1 MFTERRINTESDAV
15 RRNNILGN
23 LAKLRRPIKLRE
35 RQRERQQVSS
45 LLTSFKTFS
54 HI

>member
-15 RRNNILGN
+15 RRNHILGN
-23 LAKLRRPIKLRE
+23 LAKLRIKLRE

>member
-1 MFTERRINTESDAV
+1 MLTERRINTESDAV
-15 RRNNILGN
+15 RRINILGN
-23 LAKLRRPIKLRE
+23 LAKLRIKLRE